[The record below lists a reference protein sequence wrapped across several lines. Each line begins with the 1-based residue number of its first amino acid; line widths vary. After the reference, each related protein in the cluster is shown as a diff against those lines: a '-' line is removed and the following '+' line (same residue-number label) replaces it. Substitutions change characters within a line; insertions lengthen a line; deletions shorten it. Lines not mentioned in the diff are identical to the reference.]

1 MENYKEI
8 MNRIKTFIFDV
19 DGVLTDGTVTIMPDG
34 DQLRVMNTRDG
45 YAMKQAM
52 KMGYRVC
59 IITGGASVSV
69 RKRMH
74 YLGVYDV
81 YLASSDKVD
90 SLNDYAACY
99 DLSKNEMAYM
109 GDDLPDYFVMK
120 EVALAACPNDAASDI
135 KEISHYISPVEGGK
149 GCARELIEQVMRIQ
163 GTWQTDSSIESH

>member
-8 MNRIKTFIFDV
+8 MNRIKTFVFDV
-19 DGVLTDGTVTIMPDG
+19 DGVLTDGTITIMPDG

-45 YAMKQAM
+45 YAMKRAM

-59 IITGGASVSV
+59 IITGGASESV

-74 YLGVYDV
+74 YLGIYDV

-90 SLNDYAACY
+90 SLNDYCACY
-99 DLSKNEMAYM
+99 DLNKNEIAYM

-120 EVALAACPNDAASDI
+120 EVALAACPSDAATDI
-135 KEISHYISPVEGGK
+135 KEISNYISPVIGGS

-163 GTWQTDSSIESH
+163 GKWETDASIESH